1 MKILVVNG
9 PILNKLGQR
18 EPEKY
23 GKFTLQD
30 IEAELKKLKGA
41 DFSFFQSAIE
51 GEIVNTIIE
60 SDADGIIINAG
71 AYTHYSV
78 AIRDALTAVKIKAI
92 EVHITNTAA
101 REIFRN
107 VSVISEVCSGTIIG
121 FGIYS
126 YVLAAISLIKGYT
139 R

>member
-107 VSVISEVCSGTIIG
+107 VSVISEVCSGTITG

>member
-51 GEIVNTIIE
+51 GEIVNAIIE

-107 VSVISEVCSGTIIG
+107 VSVISEVCSGTITG

>member
-92 EVHITNTAA
+92 EVLITNTAA

-107 VSVISEVCSGTIIG
+107 VSVISEVFSVTITG